1 MFTGPSFH
9 SSLSDGPIHRDRY
22 HLKIRSKN
30 VFSLLHC
37 LWKSR
42 LQKMTLKVVKGAMS

>member
-22 HLKIRSKN
+22 HLKN
-30 VFSLLHC
+30 NTDETCVLFALFVEN
-37 LWKSR
+37 
-42 LQKMTLKVVKGAMS
+42 TFAENEVKGR

>member
-30 VFSLLHC
+30 EFCLHY

-42 LQKMTLKVVKGAMS
+42 LQKMKLKVVKGAMS